1 MKTVSI
7 RKEDTQPDGQYA
19 PGWLLVDAK
28 GQTLGRLA
36 SQVAHLLRGKNKV
49 IFTPHVDTGDFVVI
63 VNAAHV
69 KLTGNKLRDKLYYRH
84 TGYPGGLKAIMAER
98 LLEQKPTE
106 LVRLAVK
113 RMLPRSPLTRK
124 ILHTKLKIY
133 ADGQHPH
140 QAQKPQPYTLPY

>member
-19 PGWLLVDAK
+19 PGWLLIDAK

-36 SQVAHLLRGKNKV
+36 SQVARLLRGKNKV
-49 IFTPHVDTGDFVVI
+49 IFTPHVDTGDFVIV

-84 TGYPGGLKAIMAER
+84 TGFPGGLKALWAGR

-113 RMLPRSPLTRK
+113 RMLPRSPLNRK
-124 ILHTKLKIY
+124 ILYTKLKIY

>member
-7 RKEDTQPDGQYA
+7 PKEAVLPGGEHA

-28 GQTLGRLA
+28 DQSLGRVA
-36 SQVAHLLRGKNKV
+36 SQLAQLIRGKHKP
-49 IFTPHVDTGDFVVI
+49 IFMPHLDAGDFVIV

-69 KLTGNKLRDKLYYRH
+69 KLTGNKLRDKWYYHH
-84 TGYPGGLKAIMAER
+84 TGYPGGLKGIWAER

-113 RMLPRSPLTRK
+113 RMLPRNALNRK

-133 ADGQHPH
+133 PGPDHPH
-140 QAQKPQPYTLPY
+140 QAQKPRPYTLPY